1 MSTQRIHIA
10 GYAHDG
16 TGCEASR
23 STARA
28 AVDTVVLPVR
38 QMLARFIRERA
49 MRRAENEL
57 MALDDR
63 MLGDIGLSRSEIAS
77 AVRNPAEERLNGAR
91 PPASYSY

>member
-10 GYAHDG
+10 GYVHSG
-16 TGCEASR
+16 TEASK
-23 STARA
+23 STARGVVDA
-28 AVDTVVLPVR
+28 AVSPMR

-49 MRRAENEL
+49 LRRAENEL

-63 MLGDIGLSRSEIAS
+63 MLRDIGLSRSEIAS

-91 PPASYSY
+91 PPTSYPL